1 METSK
6 IIIGYLIYVPIM
18 LGLTYYVSRTLFKNA
33 KIFMLDIFHGK
44 NDIATS
50 TNNLFQIGFYLL
62 NLGFGLWILEISDYK
77 WHNTYQNLIEVLS
90 AKIGGFSIYLGVMLF
105 INLFFFFRGRR
116 KSKQSKTVVKTP
128 IYLSPESK

>member
-6 IIIGYLIYVPIM
+6 IIIGYFIYVPIM

-105 INLFFFFRGRR
+105 INLFF
-116 KSKQSKTVVKTP
+116 
-128 IYLSPESK
+128 

>member
-6 IIIGYLIYVPIM
+6 IIIGYFIYVPVM

-77 WHNTYQNLIEVLS
+77 WHDTYQNLIEVLS

-116 KSKQSKTVVKTP
+116 KSKQSKTVAKTP

>member
-6 IIIGYLIYVPIM
+6 IIIGYFIYVPIM

-128 IYLSPESK
+128 IYLSPES

>member
-1 METSK
+1 
-6 IIIGYLIYVPIM
+6 
-18 LGLTYYVSRTLFKNA
+18 
-33 KIFMLDIFHGK
+33 
-44 NDIATS
+44 
-50 TNNLFQIGFYLL
+50 LL